1 MEINIFILLF
11 LIGVVLIILGVHI
24 TEDGLGEFGVV
35 IVGIALLGI
44 FINIGILIHG
54 RTFDDKIEM
63 YEEEN
68 LRIEQSV
75 NVLVKDYYKHESD
88 TYSSLKPENAV
99 LFASA
104 YPELQGNDLAM
115 KQLVDVKDVVLGDK
129 KPFANLNPAE
139 IPVELHTYSYKTI
152 RDCHK
157 CVYEVGCHG
166 NPVGCKRY
174 KRDALDGGYYG

>member
-1 MEINIFILLF
+1 MFILF
-11 LIGVVLIILGVHI
+11 FFIGVVLIILGVYI

-44 FINIGILIHG
+44 FINIGILIYG

-115 KQLVDVKDVVLGDK
+115 KQLEVYVDNNNKIK
-129 KPFANLNPAE
+129 
-139 IPVELHTYSYKTI
+139 ELKEDQI
-152 RDCHK
+152 
-157 CVYEVGCHG
+157 
-166 NPVGCKRY
+166 
-174 KRDALDGGYYG
+174 ALSRNRFWLYFGR